1 MTRFQRPIHTALLL
15 AFLLSSTGAS
25 PDCETSSTSD
35 VDLQNTYW
43 KLVTLGDE
51 PVTVEPGHR
60 EPHFVLAL
68 DKLQVR
74 GHGGC
79 NRFSGRYR
87 IDGDRLHFASITSSH
102 LECREGSV
110 QEGRFFQVMR
120 ATERFEIR
128 GEGLELF
135 GPEGSL
141 ARFRAVYFE

>member
-1 MTRFQRPIHTALLL
+1 MTRFQQPIHTALLL
-15 AFLLSSTGAS
+15 AFMVLISEVSSASERLST
-25 PDCETSSTSD
+25 PD

-60 EPHFVLAL
+60 EPHFVLTL
-68 DKLQVR
+68 DEPQMR

-87 IDGDRLHFASITSSH
+87 IDGDRLHFASITRSH

-110 QEGRFFQVMR
+110 QERRFLRVMR
-120 ATERFEIR
+120 TTERFEIR
-128 GEGLELF
+128 GDQLELF
-135 GPEGSL
+135 GLEGSL